1 MTDHPRFEPMR
12 YGSDDAHRHHH
23 GGRVVD
29 FVLGVVDRRALRR
42 PSGRALRTLRFEVG
56 IPITLVLLL
65 SSLALASF
73 GTKQAPKFLERAGG
87 EFTSGTEVGGD
98 PSPDEDPAAGMRR
111 RPQGAHP
118 YAAYGP

>member
-1 MTDHPRFEPMR
+1 MTDHPRFEPMH

-23 GGRVVD
+23 GGRIVD

-42 PSGRALRTLRFEVG
+42 PSGRALRTLKFEVG

-73 GTKQAPKFLERAGG
+73 GTGHALKFHERAGA
-87 EFTSGTEVGGD
+87 ELAPGTEAGRD
-98 PSPDEDPAAGMRR
+98 PSPDEDAAGGTRR
-111 RPQGAHP
+111 RPQGSYP
-118 YAAYGP
+118 YAAYAP